1 MNGLSVRRKLYLLVL
16 CSAAALLLLGAC
28 GWWSIHSIGSALDA
42 IGQRNLPAVTAL
54 AAMRTARL
62 ESSQAM
68 QDGLAF
74 RPSQYDDLADKSE
87 VTEEARLLFR
97 EVIEMAHSAITA
109 GEMAFA
115 VYEALPRS
123 AEEEALWKEVKVVW
137 ADCRVADRQQM
148 EILANMTEVSDWME
162 VYRNYN
168 IFASQTVQWT
178 GLVRQLTPLLAQLSD
193 LNVSAAEVAQQQ
205 AAQTVEH
212 ARTITLTIVVIALFV
227 VSGLGLLVARSVIG
241 SLQAIRSTIARVS
254 ESNDFTLRAR
264 VTGRDEVAWTATAFN
279 ELLAN
284 VGESLRAVVSTTV
297 TVSNAA
303 THALEVSRE
312 VAEAGGQQS
321 TSASAMAVAVEQ
333 LTVSIEQISNG
344 TEQALAQARDA
355 GRAADAGAENV
366 ALTAHEIER
375 VAQEIVYAGQT
386 VAELG
391 AESNRISRIVDV
403 IKEVA
408 EQTNLLALNAAI
420 EAARAGDQG
429 RGFAVVSDEVR
440 KLAERTADSARE
452 IGSMVIVMQESARNA
467 VGNVDAVVGRAQDGR
482 KRSEEAA
489 AMIGQIRDSA
499 HHVATVVGEV
509 STALCEQE
517 RTTKNISRRVEDV
530 ARMSEASC
538 AAGQRAAAVSHDLEN
553 AARALRACVER
564 FKV

>member
-1 MNGLSVRRKLYLLVL
+1 
-16 CSAAALLLLGAC
+16 
-28 GWWSIHSIGSALDA
+28 
-42 IGQRNLPAVTAL
+42 
-54 AAMRTARL
+54 MRTARL

-97 EVIEMAHSAITA
+97 EVIEMARSAITS
-109 GEMAFA
+109 GERAFA

-123 AEEEALWKEVKVVW
+123 VEEEALWKEVKVVW

-148 EILANMTEVSDWME
+148 EVLASMTEVTDWME

-193 LNVSAAEVAQQQ
+193 LNVSAAGVAQQQ
-205 AAQTVEH
+205 AAQTVER
-212 ARTITLTIVVIALFV
+212 ARTITLTIVVTALFV
-227 VSGLGLLVARSVIG
+227 VSSLGLLVARSVIG
-241 SLQAIRSTIARVS
+241 ALQAIRSTIVRVS

-297 TVSNAA
+297 MVSNAA
-303 THALEVSRE
+303 AHALEVSRE

-333 LTVSIEQISNG
+333 LTISIEQISNG
-344 TEQALAQARDA
+344 TEDALAQARDA

-408 EQTNLLALNAAI
+408 DQTNLLALNAAI

-489 AMIGQIRDSA
+489 ATIGQIRDSA
-499 HHVATVVGEV
+499 HHVAAVVGEV
-509 STALCEQE
+509 STALCEQG
-517 RTTKNISRRVEDV
+517 RTTKSISRRVEDV
-530 ARMSEASC
+530 ARLSEASC
-538 AAGQRAAAVSHDLEN
+538 AAGQRAAAVSRDLEN